1 MNTLITIG
9 INEKQEDVLVPL
21 CEFAQFHVGLST
33 IAECNAFVLSLC
45 HQLNINIG
53 HINIGRAPWKYYPYL
68 QQVNQVAIVCMGT
81 VSTSIGNFTVVIE
94 CRNKCTIE
102 NVYFYNYSFAHKT
115 QYSLLERIVKEAVNC
130 RNKITTF
137 YFSARLQFRKDGL
150 ALAPYMGDNFKIYSS
165 EGEFF
170 IELKLNAIDIWEAN
184 DLARQKLSLLCHFV
198 ALETNLLISYSDFKQ
213 IDELSTTND
222 TITIQ
227 YFPPYVDANPIIG
240 DRVYLT
246 QNGHRFINDYIFT
259 DRNVTDNKV
268 ANKILAA
275 GAHVYEGL
283 DKEIGLENEIKF
295 VGISRILSFSPVN
308 YRSQDLCT
316 KSIMS
321 YMSAIEIAT
330 INEGKSDKC
339 DKCGTDLYHI
349 TARIKD
355 IATKYLNAY
364 LGKVFSILYS
374 LRSKYLHAGV
384 YSTGFDQGHPR
395 PVFDTDSPN
404 LLVPRSFVVIKLNGK
419 SQNISVS
426 NVREWTTFILRAYY
440 EDVLYNVHITI
451 GDVSDE
457 AGAYYPAVPNRAR
470 IESSIPGLEIQGFV
484 LT

>member
-1 MNTLITIG
+1 MLICLTD
-9 INEKQEDVLVPL
+9 N
-21 CEFAQFHVGLST
+21 
-33 IAECNAFVLSLC
+33 
-45 HQLNINIG
+45 
-53 HINIGRAPWKYYPYL
+53 
-68 QQVNQVAIVCMGT
+68 
-81 VSTSIGNFTVVIE
+81 
-94 CRNKCTIE
+94 
-102 NVYFYNYSFAHKT
+102 
-115 QYSLLERIVKEAVNC
+115 IVKIV
-130 RNKITTF
+130 
-137 YFSARLQFRKDGL
+137 
-150 ALAPYMGDNFKIYSS
+150 
-165 EGEFF
+165 
-170 IELKLNAIDIWEAN
+170 
-184 DLARQKLSLLCHFV
+184 ARQKLSLLCHFV

-259 DRNVTDNKV
+259 DRNVTDHKV

-316 KSIMS
+316 NSIMS

-374 LRSKYLHAGV
+374 LRSKY
-384 YSTGFDQGHPR
+384 F
-395 PVFDTDSPN
+395 
-404 LLVPRSFVVIKLNGK
+404 
-419 SQNISVS
+419 
-426 NVREWTTFILRAYY
+426 
-440 EDVLYNVHITI
+440 
-451 GDVSDE
+451 
-457 AGAYYPAVPNRAR
+457 AR
-470 IESSIPGLEIQGFV
+470 WCLFNWI
-484 LT
+484 